1 MAKTMPRAVTPHSG
15 YSPGY
20 TWMLLIAVLAMAGGS
35 ALHYLE
41 LTSDYDFESE
51 PKGSGA
57 VPKLTPLPP
66 HDQPRP
72 HTRAPIVPRDDVAEL
87 PPTTPPVL
95 PPAIGETR
103 TRVGPAIFRLPTTMP
118 LPVPN
123 AR

>member
-1 MAKTMPRAVTPHSG
+1 MAKALPRSVTPQSG

-51 PKGSGA
+51 PKGGQA

-66 HDQPRP
+66 LDQPRP
-72 HTRAPIVPRDDVAEL
+72 LTRAPIVAPDDRAEL
-87 PPTTPPVL
+87 PTEPAPGL
-95 PPAIGETR
+95 PPALGATR
-103 TRVGPAIFRLPTTMP
+103 TRVGPTLFRVPPSLP
-118 LPVPN
+118 LPGVHT
-123 AR
+123 R